1 MGKLYAFDMITLD
14 GYFEGPGGDI
24 SWHRVDDEF
33 NTFAQEQLQGIG
45 VLLFGR
51 RTYDLMASYWPTPA
65 ALSDDAEIAGRMN
78 RMLKAVA
85 SRTLTQAA
93 VTWENT
99 RLLGSD
105 LAAEVAKLKAEAA
118 GDVAV
123 FGSGELLNALI
134 PLGLVD
140 EYRLMVAPLAI
151 GAGTPLL
158 RTPVDLKLAA
168 TRTFGNGNVLLTYTP

>member
-78 RMLKAVA
+78 RLPKAVA
-85 SRTLTQAA
+85 SRTLTQAE

-99 RLLGSD
+99 RLMG
-105 LAAEVAKLKAEAA
+105 K
-118 GDVAV
+118 
-123 FGSGELLNALI
+123 
-134 PLGLVD
+134 
-140 EYRLMVAPLAI
+140 I
-151 GAGTPLL
+151 GRAH
-158 RTPVDLKLAA
+158 V
-168 TRTFGNGNVLLTYTP
+168 